1 MIQDTRIAMIAESH
15 TVAITDPMAC
25 APHCHQRSKRAL
37 IIEFVQEHAAFLLCY
52 LLTVIIERLPDAIY
66 PFVES
71 AKVTMFAV
79 GNAAEL
85 YPGSTLRGCEPLA
98 VRHSLGV
105 FHRSGCAL

>member
-1 MIQDTRIAMIAESH
+1 MNWENDTFGLVLRMRAMVYS
-15 TVAITDPMAC
+15 
-25 APHCHQRSKRAL
+25 S
-37 IIEFVQEHAAFLLCY
+37 
-52 LLTVIIERLPDAIY
+52 
-66 PFVES
+66 
-71 AKVTMFAV
+71 KVTMFAV

>member
-1 MIQDTRIAMIAESH
+1 MVVPYLAVVTRVQAQETEGKA
-15 TVAITDPMAC
+15 
-25 APHCHQRSKRAL
+25 
-37 IIEFVQEHAAFLLCY
+37 IIEN
-52 LLTVIIERLPDAIY
+52 IIVLGDSILSLGELSDVEKIMK
-66 PFVES
+66 PFGF
-71 AKVTMFAV
+71 KVTMFAV